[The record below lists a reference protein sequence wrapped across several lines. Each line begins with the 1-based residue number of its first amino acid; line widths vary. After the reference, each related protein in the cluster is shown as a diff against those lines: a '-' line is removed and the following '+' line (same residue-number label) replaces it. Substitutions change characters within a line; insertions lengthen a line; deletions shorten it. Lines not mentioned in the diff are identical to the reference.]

1 LNWDLNN
8 KASQFKLRGG
18 YLLHRRRLMPGFLPR
33 IHACYIA
40 CFVMQMSELA
50 EEMDLSQAALECMKQ
65 VVGQGW

>member
-1 LNWDLNN
+1 
-8 KASQFKLRGG
+8 
-18 YLLHRRRLMPGFLPR
+18 MPGFLPR